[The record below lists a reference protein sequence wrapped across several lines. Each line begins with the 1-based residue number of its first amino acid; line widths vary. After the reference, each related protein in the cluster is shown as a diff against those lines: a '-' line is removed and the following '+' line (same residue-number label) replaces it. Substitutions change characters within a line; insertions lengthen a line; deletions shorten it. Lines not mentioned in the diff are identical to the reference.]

1 MRGMDLARLVT
12 KRRFLVI
19 GAMLGLTVASLVV
32 GVAVVVGLSLLVLG
46 AGVELSNTGALILS
60 LIGIQG
66 IAFPAVGY
74 LYLRYYGRTV
84 REFVPTRV
92 PGLRDVGVIVA
103 GWLGSLGL
111 LLLIGNLLLS
121 VSDTSPAQN
130 QAGQVV
136 AENPEFVPFLLPF
149 VFLLN
154 GPGEEFLFRGVIQGR
169 FREDFSAP
177 AAIVLATLM
186 FAPIHVFSFVGASP
200 QAALLTISLLTVP
213 SLVFGAVYEY
223 SGNFVV
229 PALVHGLYN
238 ATLFGG
244 IYLADT
250 MAPTG
255 VV

>member
-1 MRGMDLARLVT
+1 MDSARIVT
-12 KRRFLVI
+12 KRRLLVI
-19 GAMLGLTVASLVV
+19 GAMLGLTAASLVV
-32 GVAVVVGLSLLVLG
+32 GVAVVLLLSATVVLGVGL
-46 AGVELSNTGALILS
+46 ELSNTGALILS

-66 IAFPAVGY
+66 IAFPTVGY
-74 LYLRYYGRTV
+74 VYLRYHGRAV
-84 REFVPTRV
+84 LEFVPTRV
-92 PGLRDVGVIVA
+92 PSLRDVGVIVG
-103 GWLGSLGL
+103 GWIGALGAL
-111 LLLIGNLLLS
+111 LVVANLVLA
-121 VSDTSPAQN
+121 VSDTAPAQN
-130 QAGQVV
+130 QAAQTV

-154 GPGEEFLFRGVIQGR
+154 GPGEEFLYRGVIQGR

-186 FAPIHVFSFVGASP
+186 FAPIHIFSFVEASP

-223 SGNFVV
+223 TDNFVV

-244 IYLADT
+244 IYLSN
-250 MAPTG
+250 
-255 VV
+255 VVG